1 MKASEYIAYLLSEP
15 YKSSYVRSSQ
25 LLAISHDQGNGF
37 LCNSDCSGKHL
48 LDKVSG
54 ATLRFRGRGLSMDE
68 VVRDK
73 PFGAP
78 PAPTALLVGY
88 FWSGGH
94 PIFVR
99 RTEALPPTCS
109 LYSEPLKSSCSW
121 PKMTSSNP
129 FYQLHH
135 HLFLKV
141 QREFIQQFA

>member
-54 ATLRFRGRGLSMDE
+54 ATLRFSGRGLSMDE

-78 PAPTALLVGY
+78 AAPTALLVGY
-88 FWSGGH
+88 FGVEGIPSLLAVQKPFH
-94 PIFVR
+94 PPVFLVLRAFEKLMLMAKDDFI
-99 RTEALPPTCS
+99 ES
-109 LYSEPLKSSCSW
+109 L
-121 PKMTSSNP
+121 
-129 FYQLHH
+129 YQLHH

-141 QREFIQQFA
+141 QRKLIQQFA